1 MFSASQI
8 FKNIFRTTN
17 RRRSVRRR
25 SASVPFAVERMESR
39 MLLSAA
45 TVGGV
50 AGTVVQLT
58 DASPEAPD
66 NVAILGQANGVSA
79 SPEAPDNVAILGQAN
94 GVSASPEAPDN
105 VAILGQAN
113 GVSALVAQ
121 EGEALMNTG
130 LADH

>member
-1 MFSASQI
+1 
-8 FKNIFRTTN
+8 
-17 RRRSVRRR
+17 
-25 SASVPFAVERMESR
+25 

-79 SPEAPDNVAILGQAN
+79 SQEAPDNVAIL
-94 GVSASPEAPDN
+94 
-105 VAILGQAN
+105 
-113 GVSALVAQ
+113 
-121 EGEALMNTG
+121 
-130 LADH
+130 

>member
-1 MFSASQI
+1 
-8 FKNIFRTTN
+8 
-17 RRRSVRRR
+17 
-25 SASVPFAVERMESR
+25 